1 MTDPLD
7 QGAPLPDLESP
18 EDDPRTEL
26 AQRVGGALLVL
37 PGFFEFG
44 TRIEGID
51 ATDLFSLN
59 SVLGTSIEVQV
70 VHTLNKMR
78 SIWDPD
84 EEWVG
89 YRFKRQSQTFPDVRL
104 VRRGTSE
111 PEIAMGIEL
120 KGWYLL
126 SKEGV
131 PSLRFQTTPAA
142 CSPFDLIAV
151 VPWHLSN
158 VLSGTPVAREPWVSS
173 ARHAAEFRNHWWEHV
188 RETTDSRSISSPTG
202 VHPYPTRDMQIA
214 DIPDYDRGGNFG
226 RLARVTGLMTNFIV
240 SAKTQEAMGIPIN
253 DWILFLRRHSD
264 NSDPEQVTASLL
276 QELSRAT
283 RAGSQSDAA
292 RVLEHLEGLAR
303 LLAPNAPGLETRD
316 RRAVVP
322 RPGP

>member
-1 MTDPLD
+1 MRMTDPLD

-18 EDDPRTEL
+18 EGDPRTEL

-70 VHTLNKMR
+70 VHTLNRMR

-89 YRFKRQSQTFPDVRL
+89 YRFERQSQTFPDVRL
-104 VRRGTSE
+104 VRRGAGQHD
-111 PEIAMGIEL
+111 IAMGIEL

-173 ARHAAEFRNHWWEHV
+173 ARHAAEFRNHWWENI
-188 RETTDSRSISSPTG
+188 RETSDPKGISAPAG
-202 VHPYPTRDMQIA
+202 VHPYPTKDMQIA
-214 DIPDYDRGGNFG
+214 DTPDYDRGGNFG
-226 RLARVTGLMTNFIV
+226 RLARVVGLMTEFIV
-240 SAKTQEAMGIPIN
+240 SAKAQDAMGIPIN

-264 NSDPEQVTASLL
+264 NSDPDQVTFSLS
-276 QELSRAT
+276 QELSRST
-283 RAGSQSDAA
+283 RAGSEQDAA
-292 RVLEHLEGLAR
+292 RVLEHLEALTR
-303 LLAPNAPGLETRD
+303 LLARSDLTAGS
-316 RRAVVP
+316 
-322 RPGP
+322 

>member
-1 MTDPLD
+1 M
-7 QGAPLPDLESP
+7 
-18 EDDPRTEL
+18 
-26 AQRVGGALLVL
+26 L

-89 YRFKRQSQTFPDVRL
+89 YRFERQSQTFPDVRL
-104 VRRGTSE
+104 VRRRTGE

-188 RETTDSRSISSPTG
+188 RETTDPRSISSPTG
-202 VHPYPTRDMQIA
+202 VHPYPTKDMPIA
-214 DIPDYDRGGNFG
+214 DIPEYDRGGNFG
-226 RLARVTGLMTNFIV
+226 RLARVTGLMTDFIE
-240 SAKTQEAMGIPIN
+240 SARGQEAMGIPIN
-253 DWILFLRRHSD
+253 DWILFLRHHSD
-264 NSDPEQVTASLL
+264 NSDPEQVTAFLV
-276 QELSRAT
+276 QELSKAT
-283 RAGSQSDAA
+283 RAGSQADAA
-292 RVLEHLEGLAR
+292 RVLEDLEGLAR
-303 LLAPNAPGLETRD
+303 LLAPGSSGIDT
-316 RRAVVP
+316 
-322 RPGP
+322 

>member
-7 QGAPLPDLESP
+7 HGTPLPDLESP
-18 EDDPRTEL
+18 AADPRTEL
-26 AQRVGGALLVL
+26 AQKVGGALLVL

-78 SIWDPD
+78 TVWDP
-84 EEWVG
+84 EEKWVG
-89 YRFKRQSQTFPDVRL
+89 YRFERQAQTFPDVRL

-111 PEIAMGIEL
+111 PDIAMGIEL

-131 PSLRFQTTPAA
+131 PSLRFLTTPAA
-142 CSPFDLIAV
+142 CSPYDLIAV

-188 RETTDSRSISSPTG
+188 RETTDPRGISSPVG
-202 VHPYPTRDMQIA
+202 VRPYPTKDMQIS
-214 DIPDYDRGGNFG
+214 DVPDYDRGGNFG
-226 RLARVTGLMTNFIV
+226 RLARVTGLMTDFIA
-240 SAKTQEAMGIPIN
+240 SARAQEAMGIPIN

-276 QELSRAT
+276 QELSKTT
-283 RAGSQSDAA
+283 RAGSDSQAA
-292 RVLEHLEGLAR
+292 RVIEHLEGLVR
-303 LLAPNAPGLETRD
+303 LLAPSNPGT
-316 RRAVVP
+316 
-322 RPGP
+322 GT

>member
-1 MTDPLD
+1 MTDPMD

-18 EDDPRTEL
+18 ADDPRTGL

-78 SIWDPD
+78 TIWDPD

-89 YRFKRQSQTFPDVRL
+89 YRFERQSQTFPDVRL
-104 VRRGTSE
+104 VRRGTAE
-111 PEIAMGIEL
+111 PDIAMGIEL

-158 VLSGTPVAREPWVSS
+158 VLSGTPMAREPWVSS

-188 RETTDSRSISSPTG
+188 RETTDPRGISSPAD
-202 VHPYPTRDMQIA
+202 VRPYPTKDMQIA

-226 RLARVTGLMTNFIV
+226 RLARVTGLMTDFIA
-240 SAKTQEAMGIPIN
+240 SARTQEAMGIPIN

-264 NSDPEQVTASLL
+264 NSDPEQVTGSLL

-283 RAGSQSDAA
+283 QAGSRNDAA
-292 RVLEHLEGLAR
+292 RVIEHLEGLVR
-303 LLAPNAPGLETRD
+303 LLASTIPGTD
-316 RRAVVP
+316 T
-322 RPGP
+322 

>member
-1 MTDPLD
+1 MTEPLD

-18 EDDPRTEL
+18 EGDPRTEL
-26 AQRVGGALLVL
+26 VQRVGGALLVL

-70 VHTLNKMR
+70 VHTLNRMR
-78 SIWDPD
+78 SVWDPD

-89 YRFKRQSQTFPDVRL
+89 YRFERQSQTFPDVRL
-104 VRRGTSE
+104 VRRGAGQHD
-111 PEIAMGIEL
+111 IAMGIEL

-173 ARHAAEFRNHWWEHV
+173 ARHTAEFRNNWWATV
-188 RETTDSRSISSPTG
+188 RETSDPKGISSPAG
-202 VHPYPTRDMQIA
+202 VHPYPTKDMQIA
-214 DIPDYDRGGNFG
+214 DVPDYDGGGNFG
-226 RLARVTGLMTNFIV
+226 RLARVVGLMTEFIA
-240 SAKTQEAMGIPIN
+240 SAKAQDAMGIPIN

-264 NSDPEQVTASLL
+264 NSDPDQVTSSLS
-276 QELSRAT
+276 QELSRST
-283 RAGSQSDAA
+283 REGSEQGSGVF
-292 RVLEHLEGLAR
+292 RECPHLS
-303 LLAPNAPGLETRD
+303 
-316 RRAVVP
+316 
-322 RPGP
+322 

>member
-1 MTDPLD
+1 MTSPSE
-7 QGAPLPDLESP
+7 QSAPLPDLESP
-18 EDDPRTEL
+18 ENDRRTGL

-84 EEWVG
+84 EEWAG
-89 YRFKRQSQTFPDVRL
+89 YRFERQSQTFPDVRL
-104 VRRGTSE
+104 VRRSSGE

-131 PSLRFQTTPAA
+131 PSLRFQTTPDA

-151 VPWHLSN
+151 MPWHLSN
-158 VLSGTPVAREPWVSS
+158 VLSGTPVAREPWVSG
-173 ARHAAEFRNHWWEHV
+173 ARYAAEFRNHWWEHV
-188 RETTDSRSISSPTG
+188 RVTSDPRRISSPAG
-202 VHPYPTRDMQIA
+202 VYPYPTKDMQIA
-214 DIPDYDRGGNFG
+214 DVPEYDRGGNFG
-226 RLARVTGLMTNFIV
+226 RLARVTGLMTDFIAT
-240 SAKTQEAMGIPIN
+240 AKAQEALGIPIN

-264 NSDPEQVTASLL
+264 NSDPAQVTASLSL
-276 QELSRAT
+276 ELSRAT
-283 RAGSQSDAA
+283 RVGSDTDAA

-303 LLAPNAPGLETRD
+303 LLAPNTLDED
-316 RRAVVP
+316 S
-322 RPGP
+322 

>member
-26 AQRVGGALLVL
+26 TQRVGGALLVL

-70 VHTLNKMR
+70 VHTLNRMR

-89 YRFKRQSQTFPDVRL
+89 YRFERQSQTFPDVRL
-104 VRRGTSE
+104 VRRGTGQS
-111 PEIAMGIEL
+111 EIAMGIEL

-158 VLSGTPVAREPWVSS
+158 VLSGTPVARETWVSS

-188 RETTDSRSISSPTG
+188 RESTDSRGISSPTG
-202 VHPYPTRDMQIA
+202 VHPYPTKDMQIA

-226 RLARVTGLMTNFIV
+226 RLARVTGLMTEFIA
-240 SAKTQEAMGIPIN
+240 SAKTQAAMGIPIN

-276 QELSRAT
+276 QDLRRVT

-303 LLAPNAPGLETRD
+303 LLAPSTPDIDA
-316 RRAVVP
+316 
-322 RPGP
+322 

>member
-7 QGAPLPDLESP
+7 QGAPLPDLESRP
-18 EDDPRTEL
+18 DDPRTEL
-26 AQRVGGALLVL
+26 AQRVAGALLVL

-44 TRIEGID
+44 TRIEGIN

-89 YRFKRQSQTFPDVRL
+89 YRFERQSQTFPDVRL
-104 VRRGTSE
+104 VRRGTAE
-111 PEIAMGIEL
+111 PDIAMGIEL

-142 CSPFDLIAV
+142 CSVFDLIAV

-158 VLSGTPVAREPWVSS
+158 VLSGTPVAREPWVSG

-188 RETTDSRSISSPTG
+188 GETTDPKGISSPTE
-202 VHPYPTRDMQIA
+202 VRTYPTKDMQIV
-214 DIPDYDRGGNFG
+214 DTPDYDRGGNFG
-226 RLARVTGLMTNFIV
+226 RLACVTGLMTDFIA
-240 SAKTQEAMGIPIN
+240 SARAQDAMGIPIN

-264 NSDPEQVTASLL
+264 NSDPEQVTASLW
-276 QELSRAT
+276 QELSKT
-283 RAGSQSDAA
+283 THAGSQSHAA
-292 RVLEHLEGLAR
+292 RVIEHLEGLAR
-303 LLAPNAPGLETRD
+303 LLAQSTPSIDT
-316 RRAVVP
+316 
-322 RPGP
+322 

>member
-1 MTDPLD
+1 MTAAPD
-7 QGAPLPDLESP
+7 QGEPLPELVSP
-18 EDDPRTEL
+18 EGDRRTEL

-78 SIWDPD
+78 GVWDPD

-89 YRFKRQSQTFPDVRL
+89 YRFERQSQTFPDVRL
-104 VRRGTSE
+104 VRRSSGA
-111 PEIAMGIEL
+111 PEIAMGVEL

-158 VLSGTPVAREPWVSS
+158 VLSGTPVAREPWVSG

-188 RETTDSRSISSPTG
+188 RETADAKGISSPAG
-202 VHPYPTRDMQIA
+202 VHPYPTKDMRISDEPA
-214 DIPDYDRGGNFG
+214 RDRGGNFG
-226 RLARVTGLMTNFIV
+226 RLARVSGLMTDFIA
-240 SAKTQEAMGIPIN
+240 SAKAQEALGIPII

-264 NSDPEQVTASLL
+264 NSDPEQVTASLV

-283 RAGSQSDAA
+283 RARSQADAA

-303 LLAPNAPGLETRD
+303 LLAPGALGGD
-316 RRAVVP
+316 Y
-322 RPGP
+322 

>member
-1 MTDPLD
+1 MTDPMD

-18 EDDPRTEL
+18 ADDPRTDL

-59 SVLGTSIEVQV
+59 SLLGTSIEVQV

-89 YRFKRQSQTFPDVRL
+89 YRFERQSQTFPDVRL
-104 VRRGTSE
+104 VRRGTGESD
-111 PEIAMGIEL
+111 IAMGIEL

-131 PSLRFQTTPAA
+131 PSLRFPTTPAA

-158 VLSGTPVAREPWVSS
+158 GYPELPWPANHGCPAPGTPPSS
-173 ARHAAEFRNHWWEHV
+173 ATTGGHV
-188 RETTDSRSISSPTG
+188 RETTGSQRHLITRPTCTPTG
-202 VHPYPTRDMQIA
+202 
-214 DIPDYDRGGNFG
+214 
-226 RLARVTGLMTNFIV
+226 L
-240 SAKTQEAMGIPIN
+240 KTCRSRTYAAVAVAE
-253 DWILFLRRHSD
+253 
-264 NSDPEQVTASLL
+264 NSDGWLASP
-276 QELSRAT
+276 A
-283 RAGSQSDAA
+283 
-292 RVLEHLEGLAR
+292 
-303 LLAPNAPGLETRD
+303 
-316 RRAVVP
+316 
-322 RPGP
+322 

>member
-1 MTDPLD
+1 MADPLD
-7 QGAPLPDLESP
+7 HGAPLPDLESP

-78 SIWDPD
+78 NIWDPD
-84 EEWVG
+84 EDWAG
-89 YRFKRQSQTFPDVRL
+89 YRFERQSQTFPDVRL
-104 VRRGTSE
+104 VRRGAGD
-111 PEIAMGIEL
+111 PDIAMGIEL

-131 PSLRFQTTPAA
+131 PSLRFQVTPAA

-151 VPWHLSN
+151 VPWHLSY

-173 ARHAAEFRNHWWEHV
+173 ARHAAEFRNHWWQHV
-188 RETTDSRSISSPTG
+188 RETTDPKSISSPSG
-202 VHPYPTRDMQIA
+202 VHPYPTKDMQIA
-214 DIPDYDRGGNFG
+214 DVPDYDRGGNFG
-226 RLARVTGLMTNFIV
+226 RLARVTGLMTGFIA
-240 SAKTQEAMGIPIN
+240 SAKAQEAMGIPIN

-276 QELSRAT
+276 QELSRTT
-283 RAGSQSDAA
+283 RAGSHRDAA
-292 RVLEHLEGLAR
+292 RLLEHLDGLAR
-303 LLAPNAPGLETRD
+303 LLAPGITDAD
-316 RRAVVP
+316 V
-322 RPGP
+322 

>member
-89 YRFKRQSQTFPDVRL
+89 YRFERQSQTFPDVRL

-173 ARHAAEFRNHWWEHV
+173 ARHAAEFRNHWWEYV
-188 RETTDSRSISSPTG
+188 RETTDSRSISSPSG
-202 VHPYPTRDMQIA
+202 VHPYPTKDMQIA

-283 RAGSQSDAA
+283 RVGSQSDAA
-292 RVLEHLEGLAR
+292 RVLEHLEGLAS
-303 LLAPNAPGLETRD
+303 LLAPNT
-316 RRAVVP
+316 P
-322 RPGP
+322 RP

>member
-1 MTDPLD
+1 MGPGD
-7 QGAPLPDLESP
+7 PLPDLETLG
-18 EDDPRTEL
+18 DDRRTGL

-89 YRFKRQSQTFPDVRL
+89 YRFERQSQTFPDVRL
-104 VRRGTSE
+104 VRRSTGE
-111 PEIAMGIEL
+111 AEIAMGIEL

-142 CSPFDLIAV
+142 CSPFDLIASCHGISATFC
-151 VPWHLSN
+151 PGRPSLASH
-158 VLSGTPVAREPWVSS
+158 GYPERGMQQSS
-173 ARHAAEFRNHWWEHV
+173 A
-188 RETTDSRSISSPTG
+188 TTGGSMCGKPPTLRASR
-202 VHPYPTRDMQIA
+202 
-214 DIPDYDRGGNFG
+214 
-226 RLARVTGLMTNFIV
+226 
-240 SAKTQEAMGIPIN
+240 
-253 DWILFLRRHSD
+253 
-264 NSDPEQVTASLL
+264 
-276 QELSRAT
+276 
-283 RAGSQSDAA
+283 
-292 RVLEHLEGLAR
+292 R
-303 LLAPNAPGLETRD
+303 LLAYARIRQRICRSRMCRTMTEAGTS
-316 RRAVVP
+316 
-322 RPGP
+322 GG

>member
-7 QGAPLPDLESP
+7 QGTPLPDLESP
-18 EDDPRTEL
+18 ADDPRTEL

-59 SVLGTSIEVQV
+59 SVLGTSIEVQA

-78 SIWDPD
+78 AIWDPD
-84 EEWVG
+84 EKWVG
-89 YRFKRQSQTFPDVRL
+89 YRFERQSQTFPDVRL
-104 VRRGTSE
+104 VRRGTGE
-111 PEIAMGIEL
+111 PDIAMGIEL

-131 PSLRFQTTPAA
+131 PSLRFLTTPAA

-158 VLSGTPVAREPWVSS
+158 ILSGTPVAREPWVSS
-173 ARHAAEFRNHWWEHV
+173 ARHAAEFRNHWWEYV
-188 RETTDSRSISSPTG
+188 RETTDPRGISLPTD
-202 VHPYPTRDMQIA
+202 VHPYPTKDMQIS
-214 DIPDYDRGGNFG
+214 DMPDYDRGGNFG
-226 RLARVTGLMTNFIV
+226 RLARVTGLMTDFIA
-240 SAKTQEAMGIPIN
+240 SAKAQEAMGIPIN

-276 QELSRAT
+276 QELRKAT
-283 RAGSQSDAA
+283 RGGSDSLAA
-292 RVLEHLEGLAR
+292 RVIEHLEGLSR
-303 LLAPNAPGLETRD
+303 LLGPSAPGIDT
-316 RRAVVP
+316 
-322 RPGP
+322 

>member
-1 MTDPLD
+1 MTRPQDH
-7 QGAPLPDLESP
+7 GVPLPELETP
-18 EDDPRTEL
+18 DDDPHSEL

-89 YRFKRQSQTFPDVRL
+89 YRFERQSQTFPDVRL
-104 VRRGTSE
+104 VRRATGE
-111 PEIAMGIEL
+111 LEIAMGIEL

-131 PSLRFQTTPAA
+131 PSLRFQTAPAA

-173 ARHAAEFRNHWWEHV
+173 ARYAAEFRNHWWQHV
-188 RETTDSRSISSPTG
+188 RETADPKGISSPSG
-202 VHPYPTRDMQIA
+202 VRPYPTKDMQIA

-226 RLARVTGLMTNFIV
+226 RLARVTGLMTDFIAG
-240 SAKTQEAMGIPIN
+240 AKAQEAMGIPII

-283 RAGSQSDAA
+283 RTGSQGDAE

-303 LLAPNAPGLETRD
+303 LLGAGDPS
-316 RRAVVP
+316 VSS
-322 RPGP
+322 

>member
-1 MTDPLD
+1 MTNPLD
-7 QGAPLPDLESP
+7 QSTPLPDLESP
-18 EDDPRTEL
+18 AEDPRTAL

-78 SIWDPD
+78 TIWDPE

-89 YRFKRQSQTFPDVRL
+89 YRFERQSQTFPDVRL
-104 VRRGTSE
+104 VRRGTGE
-111 PEIAMGIEL
+111 PDIAMGIEL

-158 VLSGTPVAREPWVSS
+158 VLSGTPVAREPWVSG
-173 ARHAAEFRNHWWEHV
+173 ARHAAEFRNRWWEHV
-188 RETTDSRSISSPTG
+188 RDTTDPQGISSPRD
-202 VHPYPTRDMQIA
+202 VRSYPTKDMQIS

-226 RLARVTGLMTNFIV
+226 RLARVTGLMTGFIA
-240 SAKTQEAMGIPIN
+240 SARAQEAMGIPIN

-276 QELSRAT
+276 QELSKTT
-283 RAGSQSDAA
+283 RAGSDNQAA
-292 RVLEHLEGLAR
+292 RVIEHLEGLAR
-303 LLAPNAPGLETRD
+303 LLAPGTPGID
-316 RRAVVP
+316 A
-322 RPGP
+322 

>member
-1 MTDPLD
+1 MTDAPD
-7 QGAPLPDLESP
+7 QGEPLPELVSQEGDR
-18 EDDPRTEL
+18 RTEL

-78 SIWDPD
+78 GVWDPD

-89 YRFKRQSQTFPDVRL
+89 YRFERQSQTFPDVRL
-104 VRRGTSE
+104 VRRSSGE

-131 PSLRFQTTPAA
+131 PSLRFQTTPEA

-158 VLSGTPVAREPWVSS
+158 VLSGTPVAREPWVSG
-173 ARHAAEFRNHWWEHV
+173 ARHAAEFRNHWWEFV
-188 RETTDSRSISSPTG
+188 RETADPKGISLPSG
-202 VHPYPTRDMQIA
+202 VHPYPTKDMQISDVPA
-214 DIPDYDRGGNFG
+214 HDRGGNFG
-226 RLARVTGLMTNFIV
+226 RLARVSGLMTDFIA
-240 SAKTQEAMGIPIN
+240 SAKAQEALGIPII
-253 DWILFLRRHSD
+253 DWVLFLRRHSD
-264 NSDPEQVTASLL
+264 NSDPEQVTASLM
-276 QELSRAT
+276 QELSRA
-283 RAGSQSDAA
+283 AQVGSQADAA

-303 LLAPNAPGLETRD
+303 LLAPGTLD
-316 RRAVVP
+316 SDH
-322 RPGP
+322 